1 MPHRYL
7 IASALLLAAVSVASA
22 QGAPTPASVC
32 ALLSKPEVEKE
43 LGRKI
48 YQKGDGMSLGKN
60 GAACDFDGDEA
71 QVMVFAD
78 PGAEANWE
86 GMLKSFQQ
94 DKNRRTPVPG
104 LGSSA
109 YVIYPPP
116 RNEYQATVAMLVV
129 RAGKN
134 LVVVSPAA
142 AKGKPA
148 ESALPSAIA
157 LTKLVLPRIE

>member
-1 MPHRYL
+1 MTKRYR
-7 IASALLLAAVSVASA
+7 IAIGVLLAVPGMAVA
-22 QGAPTPASVC
+22 QGNPTPASVC
-32 ALLSKPEVEKE
+32 ALLSQPEVEKE

-48 YQKGDGMSLGKN
+48 FQKGDGMSLGKN
-60 GAACDFDGDEA
+60 GAVCDFDGDEA

-78 PGAEANWE
+78 PGADANWE

-94 DKNRRTPVPG
+94 DKNKRTTVPG

-116 RNEYQATVAMLVV
+116 RNEYQATVAMVVV
-129 RAGKN
+129 RSGRH
-134 LVVVSPAA
+134 LVVVSTAA

-148 ESALPSAIA
+148 ESALAPTIA
-157 LTKLVLPRIE
+157 LTKLVLSRIK

>member
-1 MPHRYL
+1 MTNRYL
-7 IASALLLAAVSVASA
+7 TAIGLLAGVYGNVAA
-22 QGAPTPASVC
+22 QTSPTPASVC
-32 ALLSKPEVEKE
+32 ALLSTTEVEKE

-48 YQKGDGMSLGKN
+48 FQKGDGMSLGKN
-60 GAACDFDGDEA
+60 GAVCDFDGDEA

-78 PGAEANWE
+78 PGAESTWE
-86 GMLKSFQQ
+86 GMLKSFKQ
-94 DKNRRTPVPG
+94 DQNKRTQVPG

-129 RAGKN
+129 RSGKN
-134 LVVVSPAA
+134 LVVVSTAA

-148 ESALPSAIA
+148 ESALAPTIA
-157 LTKLVLPRIE
+157 LTKLVLARIK

>member
-1 MPHRYL
+1 MTHRYL
-7 IASALLLAAVSVASA
+7 IGTALLLGTAPLASA
-22 QGAPTPASVC
+22 QGAPTSASVC

-48 YQKGDGMSLGKN
+48 FQKGEGMSLGKN
-60 GAACDFDGDEA
+60 GAVCDFDGDEA
-71 QVMVFAD
+71 QVMVFTD
-78 PGAEANWE
+78 PGADANWE
-86 GMLKSFQQ
+86 GMLKSFKQ
-94 DKNRRTPVPG
+94 DKNKRTPVPG

-116 RNEYQATVAMLVV
+116 TNEYQATVAMLVI

-134 LVVVSPAA
+134 LVVLSTAA

-148 ESALPSAIA
+148 DSALPSAIA
-157 LTKLVLPRIE
+157 LAKLVLSRIK